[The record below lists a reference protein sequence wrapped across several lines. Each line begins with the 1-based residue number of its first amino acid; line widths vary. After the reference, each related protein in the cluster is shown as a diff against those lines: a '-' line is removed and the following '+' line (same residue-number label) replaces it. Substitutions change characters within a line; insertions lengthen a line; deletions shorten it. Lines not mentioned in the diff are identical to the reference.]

1 MTSPVN
7 WALLGLVI
15 EREGYAFELATR
27 FTRIY
32 RNVITV
38 SSTSHIY
45 TALGILQDRA
55 FVEQIPGAGA
65 GRQPKPEYRATPLG
79 IQNYG
84 DWLVDYVREDRRRQV
99 MFVLGLSALFGDPPA
114 ALEALERYDRA
125 WLEQDGEADRFALN
139 RPSEG
144 AGVESIKKLLYGE
157 NRLTVAAK
165 RSWVEQV
172 RTELEL
178 FTVSPP
184 E

>member
-15 EREGYAFELATR
+15 ERESYAFELATR
-27 FTRIY
+27 FTRSY
-32 RNVITV
+32 SNVIKV

-45 TALGILQDRA
+45 TALGVLQDRL

-79 IQNYG
+79 IRNYG

-114 ALEALERYDRA
+114 ALEALERYDQA
-125 WLEQDGEADRFALN
+125 WMEQDGEAGLFALD
-139 RPSEG
+139 RPPGG
-144 AGVESIKKLLYGE
+144 AGVELIKKLLHGE

-165 RSWVEQV
+165 RSWIEQA
-172 RTELEL
+172 RPELEL
-178 FTVSPP
+178 LSVSPP